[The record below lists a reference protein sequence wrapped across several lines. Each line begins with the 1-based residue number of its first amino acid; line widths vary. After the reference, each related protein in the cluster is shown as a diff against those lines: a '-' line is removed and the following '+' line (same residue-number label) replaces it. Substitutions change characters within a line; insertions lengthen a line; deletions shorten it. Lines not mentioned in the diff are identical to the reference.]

1 MPKSM
6 QPSSRSGLTLG
17 MTLNEALLLDIFDE
31 PIVFHRSY
39 VPIAGGITAAL
50 FLSHAGY
57 ACEDQP
63 NEHDG
68 WFIRSQAEWE
78 RDTGLTRREQE
89 TARRLLRER
98 GLLEERRVGMP
109 AVLWY
114 RVNWARLRE
123 ALEHQSRKN
132 WAERLGE

>member
-1 MPKSM
+1 MPT
-6 QPSSRSGLTLG
+6 QPHSRSGLSLDT
-17 MTLNEALLLDIFDE
+17 ALLLDIFDE

-57 ACEDQP
+57 ACEDLP
-63 NEHDG
+63 KDHDG
-68 WFIRSQAEWE
+68 WFVRSQAEWE

-123 ALEHQSRKN
+123 SLEHQSRKN
-132 WAERLGE
+132 WAGRLGE

>member
-1 MPKSM
+1 MPKPTHSH
-6 QPSSRSGLTLG
+6 SRSGLKLD
-17 MTLNEALLLDIFDE
+17 MTLDTALLLDIFDE

-57 ACEDQP
+57 AFEDQP
-63 NEHDG
+63 KAHDG
-68 WFIRSQAEWE
+68 WFVRSQAEWE

-123 ALEHQSRKN
+123 SLEHQSRKN
-132 WAERLGE
+132 WAGRLGE

>member
-1 MPKSM
+1 MPKPTHSH
-6 QPSSRSGLTLG
+6 SRSGLTLD
-17 MTLNEALLLDIFDE
+17 MTLDAALLLDIFDE

-63 NEHDG
+63 KDHDG
-68 WFIRSQAEWE
+68 WFVRSQAEWE
-78 RDTGLTRREQE
+78 RDTGLIRREQE

-123 ALEHQSRKN
+123 SLEHQSRKN
-132 WAERLGE
+132 WVGRLGE

>member
-6 QPSSRSGLTLG
+6 QPASRSSLSLDT
-17 MTLNEALLLDIFDE
+17 ALLLDIFDE

-39 VPIAGGITAAL
+39 VPIAGGITPAL
-50 FLSHAGY
+50 FLSYAGY
-57 ACEDQP
+57 VGEDQP
-63 NEHDG
+63 KEHDG
-68 WFIRSQAEWE
+68 WFTRTQSEWE

-89 TARRLLRER
+89 TARRLLREC

-114 RVNWARLRE
+114 RVNWVRLRE
-123 ALEHQSRKN
+123 GLEHQSRKN
-132 WAERLGE
+132 WAGRLSE

>member
-1 MPKSM
+1 MPT
-6 QPSSRSGLTLG
+6 QTSSRSGLTLD
-17 MTLNEALLLDIFDE
+17 MTLDTALLLDILDE

-50 FLSHAGY
+50 FLSYAGY
-57 ACEDQP
+57 AYEDLP
-63 NEHDG
+63 KERDG
-68 WFIRSQAEWE
+68 WFTRTQTEWE

-123 ALEHQSRKN
+123 GLEHQSRKN
-132 WAERLGE
+132 WAGRLGE

>member
-1 MPKSM
+1 MAEGCNLGPALRSAPGHGPDAGHLRRAHRLPS
-6 QPSSRSGLTLG
+6 QPTCPS
-17 MTLNEALLLDIFDE
+17 
-31 PIVFHRSY
+31 P
-39 VPIAGGITAAL
+39 AA
-50 FLSHAGY
+50 SPQPCSCRYAGY

-63 NEHDG
+63 KDHDG
-68 WFIRSQAEWE
+68 WFVRTQAEWE

-123 ALEHQSRKN
+123 SLERQSRKN
-132 WAERLGE
+132 WAGRLGE

>member
-1 MPKSM
+1 MPK
-6 QPSSRSGLTLG
+6 QPPSRSGLTLD
-17 MTLNEALLLDIFDE
+17 TALLLDIFDE

-57 ACEDQP
+57 ACEDP
-63 NEHDG
+63 PKAHDG
-68 WFIRSQAEWE
+68 WFVRSQAEWE

-123 ALEHQSRKN
+123 SLEHQSRKN
-132 WAERLGE
+132 WAGRLGE

>member
-1 MPKSM
+1 MPTHT
-6 QPSSRSGLTLG
+6 PSRFG
-17 MTLNEALLLDIFDE
+17 MTLAMTLDTALLLDVLDE

-50 FLSHAGY
+50 FLSYAGY
-57 ACEDQP
+57 AYEDLP
-63 NEHDG
+63 NRHDG
-68 WFIRSQAEWE
+68 WFTRTQTEWE

-114 RVNWARLRE
+114 RVNWARLRDG
-123 ALEHQSRKN
+123 LEHQSRRN
-132 WAERLGE
+132 WAGRLGE

>member
-1 MPKSM
+1 MPKPT
-6 QPSSRSGLTLG
+6 QTPSRSGLSVDT
-17 MTLNEALLLDIFDE
+17 ALLLDILDE

-50 FLSHAGY
+50 FLSYAGY
-57 ACEDQP
+57 ACEDLPQ
-63 NEHDG
+63 EHDG
-68 WFIRSQAEWE
+68 WFTRTQAEWE

-114 RVNWARLRE
+114 RVNWARLRGG
-123 ALEHQSRKN
+123 LERQSRKH
-132 WAERLGE
+132 WGERLSG